1 MKIPSLRPIG
11 VGEALRGIMG
21 NGEALRGI
29 MGKAMNWIL
38 KEDIQES
45 AGSLQTATGWKSGAE
60 SAIHSVRLIF
70 EDSSTDAVILVDA
83 HNAFSSITRKGALHN
98 KRKTFV

>member
-45 AGSLQTATGWKSGAE
+45 AGSLQTGWKSGAE

-70 EDSSTDAVILVDA
+70 EDSSTEAVILVDA

>member
-1 MKIPSLRPIG
+1 
-11 VGEALRGIMG
+11 
-21 NGEALRGI
+21 

-45 AGSLQTATGWKSGAE
+45 AGSLQTATGWKSRAE

-70 EDSSTDAVILVDA
+70 EDSSTEAVILVDA